1 MSLTLAELAAVLPH
15 SSHRGDTRLTGITH
29 DSRRVKPGWLF
40 CAVRG
45 SHGDGHTHVQ
55 DAVQAG
61 AAAVMVER
69 FVECGV
75 PQLLVPSVRAALG
88 PASSAV
94 EGWPAQHLRS
104 IGITGTDGKTTTS
117 YLLERVLEAHGW
129 RTGVVGTVETRIGG
143 RGSPSTLTTPEA
155 PDLHRT
161 LAEMVDD
168 HVDAAIMEVSSH
180 GIDQQRI
187 EGIRF
192 DVAVFT
198 NLFPEHLDYHGTV
211 EHYWATKAK
220 LFEATRAAA
229 GVICVDQDWGVRLAH
244 QTQVPSQTFGR
255 SHTADLVMEQVSTSL
270 SGTSVT
276 IRRRGSTGTRRRLW
290 SPLVGSYNAYN
301 MAAAYLAARILGVPA
316 STAEE
321 GIASCAP
328 VPGRFELIDRGQPFL
343 VVVDY
348 AHTPDALAG
357 LLATA
362 RDLVSNRVLVVVGAR
377 GGRDRLKRPR
387 TGRVAATADLAVLT
401 TDSPGREDPAHIAQE
416 LLVGTVDVPGRN
428 VVIELDR
435 AKAITF
441 ALANAGPGDAVLVVG
456 RGHERSRHVGDQ
468 EVPFDDRQ
476 GAADALAG
484 LGWTTPLRTAKLGEP
499 SLGDYGTESKMAS
512 G

>member
-1 MSLTLAELAAVLPH
+1 MSMTLAELGAILPQSRRKGDAVIE
-15 SSHRGDTRLTGITH
+15 GITH
-29 DSRRVKPGWLF
+29 DSRQVRPRWLF

-45 SHGDGHTHVQ
+45 VHGDGHSHVG
-55 DAVQAG
+55 DAVKAG
-61 AAAVMVER
+61 ASAVMVDR
-69 FVECGV
+69 FLGV
-75 PQLLVPSVRAALG
+75 DIPQLQVPSVRAALG

-104 IGITGTDGKTTTS
+104 VGITGTDGKTTTS

-161 LAEMVDD
+161 LAEMVVDK
-168 HVDAAIMEVSSH
+168 VDAAIMEVSSH

-187 EGIRF
+187 DGIRF

-220 LFEATRAAA
+220 LFEPIRAAA

-255 SHTADLVMEQVSTSL
+255 SPSADLVMEQVSSSL

-276 IRRRGSTGTRRRLW
+276 IRRRGSAGSRRRLW

-301 MAAAYLAARILGVPA
+301 MAAAYLAARILGVPG

-328 VPGRFELIDRGQPFL
+328 VPGRFEQIDRGQPFL

-357 LLATA
+357 LIATA
-362 RDLVSNRVLVVVGAR
+362 RDLVRNRVVVVVGAR

-416 LLVGTVDVPGRN
+416 LLVGTVDVPDRN

-435 AKAITF
+435 AKAIAF
-441 ALANAGPGDAVLVVG
+441 ALANAGSGDAVLIVG

-468 EVPFDDRQ
+468 EMAFDDRQ
-476 GAADALAG
+476 GAAEALG
-484 LGWTTPLRTAKLGEP
+484 ELGWTTPVRT
-499 SLGDYGTESKMAS
+499 SRVGDCPAAPRMAS